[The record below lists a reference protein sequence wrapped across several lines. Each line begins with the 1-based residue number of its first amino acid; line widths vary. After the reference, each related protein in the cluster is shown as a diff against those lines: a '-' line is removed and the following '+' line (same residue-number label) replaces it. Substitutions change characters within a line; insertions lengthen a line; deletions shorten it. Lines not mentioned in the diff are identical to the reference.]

1 MKVRLPE
8 APAARL
14 HAGNELKG
22 EEARSSRV
30 RILTRKNYLLL
41 YYICT
46 IPLLAVLPDS
56 VQEAKAN
63 PCAFENLGNT
73 AGGTT
78 DQNVI

>member
-1 MKVRLPE
+1 MQD
-8 APAARL
+8 
-14 HAGNELKG
+14 GNELKG

-30 RILTRKNYLLL
+30 RILTRKNYLPLCH
-41 YYICT
+41 ICT
-46 IPLLAVLPDS
+46 IPLLAVLPGS
-56 VQEAKAN
+56 VQEGKAN